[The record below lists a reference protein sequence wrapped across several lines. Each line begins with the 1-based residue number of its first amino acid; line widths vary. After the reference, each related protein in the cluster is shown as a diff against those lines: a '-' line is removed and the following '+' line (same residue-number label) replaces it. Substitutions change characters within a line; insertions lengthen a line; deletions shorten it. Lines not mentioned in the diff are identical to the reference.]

1 MTLLELK
8 YIMTSARNA
17 AAIAKGMVELRSIV
31 FYSREERGRW
41 RQGPRC
47 LRCSK
52 FRRIG
57 GLGSLMMTPRRSSGC
72 GACIPGLTT
81 RRHRGRSQAPWTI
94 VMLIVRKPS
103 QIIHTSRETYTFRR
117 RSRMPCVFSGP
128 PLLVG
133 DTVEVISSSAT
144 SRIEFAST
152 SLYNIRS
159 CPQQTVC
166 STHTHT
172 HTSTKLNCLRYY

>member
-1 MTLLELK
+1 
-8 YIMTSARNA
+8 
-17 AAIAKGMVELRSIV
+17 MVELRSIA

-52 FRRIG
+52 LRRIG
-57 GLGSLMMTPRRSSGC
+57 GLGGLMMTQRRPSGC
-72 GACIPGLTT
+72 GAGIPELTT
-81 RRHRGRSQAPWTI
+81 RRHRGRSKAPWTI
-94 VMLIVRKPS
+94 VILVRKPS
-103 QIIHTSRETYTFRR
+103 QSIHTSRETYTFRR
-117 RSRMPCVFSGP
+117 RSRMPCVFSWP

-133 DTVEVISSSAT
+133 DTIEVVSSSAT
-144 SRIEFAST
+144 RSSTGFAST
-152 SLYNIRS
+152 SLYCIYIRS

-172 HTSTKLNCLRYY
+172 AVPN